1 MGEFGDLIFET
12 SERGSLWLSIP
23 GRKTF
28 EYSSTEILLLRRF
41 DGTIRSGRVLN
52 IRGSRRS

>member
-1 MGEFGDLIFET
+1 MGEFGDLISET
-12 SERGSLWLSIP
+12 SECGSLSLTIP
-23 GRKTF
+23 GLKTF

-41 DGTIRSGRVLN
+41 DGTIRFGRVLN